1 MIIRDKRAER
11 DRLLYN
17 LLEGERDI
25 IRAFQENKDPIT
37 GEPLADY
44 AHMDHDHKTG
54 LIRGL
59 LNPLTNKFLIDD
71 LDVLR
76 ASIAYLENPP
86 APRALGEHVYGLIGK
101 AQVKKI
107 MRYGP
112 ACPAY
117 PKGTL
122 VPTTR
127 FRQREAVSFEKV
139 RRGE

>member
-25 IRAFQENKDPIT
+25 IRAFQGNKDPIT
-37 GEPLADY
+37 GEPLVDY

-59 LNPLTNKFLIDD
+59 LNPLTNKFLLDD
-71 LDVLR
+71 VDILR
-76 ASIAYLENPP
+76 ASIAYLEHPP
-86 APRALGEHVYGLIGK
+86 AVSALGEVYGLIGK
-101 AQVKKI
+101 AQKKKK
-107 MRYGP
+107 MLYGP
-112 ACPAY
+112 DGSPA
-117 PKGTL
+117 P
-122 VPTTR
+122 
-127 FRQREAVSFEKV
+127 QRRIVSAVIFEQV

>member
-25 IRAFQENKDPIT
+25 IRAFQGNRDPIT
-37 GEPLADY
+37 GEPLVDY
-44 AHMDHDHKTG
+44 AHLDHCHKTG
-54 LIRGL
+54 LVRGL
-59 LNPLTNKFLIDD
+59 LNPLTNKFLVDN
-71 LDVLR
+71 LDILR

-86 APRALGEHVYGLIGK
+86 APIALGEHVYGLLGK
-101 AQVKKI
+101 AQVKKV

-112 ACPAY
+112 ACEAY
-117 PKGTL
+117 PKGA
-122 VPTTR
+122 PTPAPR
-127 FRQREAVSFEKV
+127 YHQREAVSFEQV